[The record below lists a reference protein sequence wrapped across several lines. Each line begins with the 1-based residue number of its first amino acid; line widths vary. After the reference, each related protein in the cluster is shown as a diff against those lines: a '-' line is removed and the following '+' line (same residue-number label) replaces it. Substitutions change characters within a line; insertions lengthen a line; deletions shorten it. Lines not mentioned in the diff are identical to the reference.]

1 VSGRPGPPGERSV
14 LRAVA
19 VPVEHGG
26 WALTAEPVVLGLL
39 VAPSI
44 AGGALGAAAVLAFL
58 ARTPLKVWAVDV
70 RRRRMLARTR
80 LAARLAAV
88 EVAAIVVLVVV
99 VALRAGHAW
108 WAPLIAAVPL
118 VAVEA
123 SFDIRSR
130 SRRLVPELCGAA
142 GIASVAAAVAR
153 AGAAG
158 WAVSLGL
165 WVVLG
170 ARSVASIPFARAQV
184 ERAKGRSIHR
194 AAVDVPQA
202 CGTAIVVLGWATG
215 AVPGAAVIAVATLA
229 VGQAVWIRLRPS
241 PVVLTGVAQLVAG
254 LAIVV
259 AAAAP
264 TRFG

>member
-1 VSGRPGPPGERSV
+1 
-14 LRAVA
+14 VA

-44 AGGALGAAAVLAFL
+44 AGGALGAAAVVAFL

-70 RRRRMLARTR
+70 RRRRRLPRTR
-80 LAARLAAV
+80 LAARIAAG
-88 EVAAIVVLVVV
+88 EVAGIVVLVVV
-99 VALRAGHAW
+99 TGLRAGHAW

-123 SFDIRSR
+123 SFDVRSR
-130 SRRLVPELCGAA
+130 SRRLIPELCGAA
-142 GIASVAAAVAR
+142 GVASVAAAVAR
-153 AGAAG
+153 AGGAG
-158 WAVSLGL
+158 WAVSIGL

-184 ERAKGRSIHR
+184 ERVKARSIHR
-194 AAVDVPQA
+194 ARVDVAQA
-202 CGTAIVVLGWATG
+202 CGTAIVVPGWVSG
-215 AVPGAAVIAVATLA
+215 AVPGAAVIAVVVLA
-229 VGQAVWIRLRPS
+229 VGQAVWIRLRPP
-241 PVVLTGVAQLVAG
+241 PVAVTGVVQLVAG